1 MMQIVFIF
9 IFVDSSWSKRQLFIK
24 SFLQCERWRNFADKK
39 RLWTSIDL
47 QNLRANLKNS
57 FKKRRIDVLVS
68 VFVGKEKYQPKI
80 KEKFGFDTW
89 RALHSCN
96 MNRVI
101 TSLVLTLIVFVQTI
115 KSDILVYS
123 QYSNQVNGKS
133 VQIIYDNKG
142 HSFNVCSI

>member
-57 FKKRRIDVLVS
+57 FKKKADRCSCIGICR
-68 VFVGKEKYQPKI
+68 KRKI
-80 KEKFGFDTW
+80 STKNKREIWFW
-89 RALHSCN
+89 HL
-96 MNRVI
+96 
-101 TSLVLTLIVFVQTI
+101 
-115 KSDILVYS
+115 KSSTQL
-123 QYSNQVNGKS
+123 QYESSHYV
-133 VQIIYDNKG
+133 V
-142 HSFNVCSI
+142 SFNIDCVCANNQIRYTGLFAIFQSGKWKISANYLWQ